1 MAEHI
6 KVEIDLK
13 PVEEGLP
20 EDMAVY
26 WIRRKERGCLRQA
39 AYVDNHPAHAKGW
52 YLFPNGTLPLLDVT
66 HYGRPPQMGPTPCEE
81 SQESIFASERH
92 N

>member
-6 KVEIDLK
+6 VFEMDLK

-20 EDMAVY
+20 EDGKLC
-26 WIRRKERGCLRQA
+26 WIRRKDKGCIRQA
-39 AYVDNHPAHAKGW
+39 AYYGSDTKYADGW

-66 HYGRPPQMGPTPCEE
+66 HYGAPPQMGPTPCDEQRE
-81 SQESIFASERH
+81 AVAQSERY

>member
-6 KVEIDLK
+6 KFEMDLQ
-13 PVEEGLP
+13 PVEDGLP
-20 EDMAVY
+20 TDAKVY
-26 WIRRKERGCLRQA
+26 WIRRKDRGCLRQA
-39 AYVDNHPAHAKGW
+39 SYVDTKGYKAGW
-52 YLFPNGTLPLLDVT
+52 YPFPSGAPFTDVT

-81 SQESIFASERH
+81 QREVVARSERH

>member
-6 KVEIDLK
+6 TFEMDLK

-20 EDMAVY
+20 EDNKVY
-26 WIRRKERGCLRQA
+26 WVRRKDRGCLRQA
-39 AYVDNHPAHAKGW
+39 AYMSNDSKFADGW
-52 YLFPNGTLPLLDVT
+52 YLFPSGTLPLHDIT
-66 HYGRPPQMGPTPCEE
+66 HYGAPPQMGPTPCDE
-81 SQESIFASERH
+81 QRAAVLASERH

>member
-20 EDMAVY
+20 ADNKIY
-26 WIRRKERGCLRQA
+26 WIRRKDRGCLRQA
-39 AYVDNHPAHAKGW
+39 AYCGKNTKYAVGW
-52 YLFPNGTLPLLDVT
+52 YLFPNGTSPLNDVT
-66 HYGRPPQMGPTPCEE
+66 HYGLSPQMGPTPCDEARE
-81 SQESIFASERH
+81 SVMASERH